1 MFYHYQ
7 YQQNYRNTEQF
18 RRLAT
23 QTSNIMDH
31 NLILFVH
38 FKQESPNQMLNGIKM
53 MLMSVQYQMSGS
65 KSERKARSVY

>member
-7 YQQNYRNTEQF
+7 YQQNYRNIEQF

>member
-18 RRLAT
+18 HRLAT